1 MPSTAVLERKKQMVA
16 DLSERIKNS
25 CAGVVVDYKG
35 INVEDDTKLR
45 KELREAG
52 VEYTVVKNTI
62 LGRAVEDAGLA
73 GLENVLEGTTAIA
86 TSADDYVAS
95 ARILQ
100 KFADSHDNFS
110 LKSGYLDG
118 EVISMEKLVALAK
131 LPSREVLLATVCSV
145 FNAPIAAFARGVQAI
160 VDKGGV
166 EACESAANEDTP
178 AEEAEAPA
186 EAPAEET
193 ASEKVTAIVEELKT
207 LTVLEL
213 SELVSAVE
221 EEFGVSAAAAV
232 AVAAPAEGG
241 AAAADEKTEF
251 DVVLAEVGANK
262 IQVIKAVREATGLG
276 LKEAKEIVD
285 NAPKAVKEAVPTADA
300 EALKAKLEEAGAKVE
315 LK

>member
-73 GLENVLEGTTAIA
+73 GLEDVLEGTTAIA
-86 TSADDYVAS
+86 TAADDYVAS

-118 EVISMEKLVALAK
+118 EVISMDKLMALAK
-131 LPSREVLLATVCSV
+131 LPSREVLLAIQCTYRSFCSW
-145 FNAPIAAFARGVQAI
+145 
-160 VDKGGV
+160 
-166 EACESAANEDTP
+166 S
-178 AEEAEAPA
+178 
-186 EAPAEET
+186 
-193 ASEKVTAIVEELKT
+193 
-207 LTVLEL
+207 
-213 SELVSAVE
+213 
-221 EEFGVSAAAAV
+221 
-232 AVAAPAEGG
+232 
-241 AAAADEKTEF
+241 
-251 DVVLAEVGANK
+251 
-262 IQVIKAVREATGLG
+262 TGYC
-276 LKEAKEIVD
+276 
-285 NAPKAVKEAVPTADA
+285 
-300 EALKAKLEEAGAKVE
+300 
-315 LK
+315 